1 MRWAIE
7 VSYGDEKGLLGLENC
22 RQRSFAAQIAHET
35 ITCLTYNMLAL
46 VKRFSAYETIGEL
59 FRCSL
64 EGAVK
69 LSVTEKLWGL
79 IQEIANALTK
89 DENYPNS
96 TDETIAIILEHSET
110 VKSIQ
115 RICNRVA

>member
-1 MRWAIE
+1 MGYRG
-7 VSYGDEKGLLGLENC
+7 VSYGDEKGLILELENC
-22 RQRSFAAQIAHET
+22 RQRSFAVQTAHET
-35 ITCLTYNMLAL
+35 VTCLTYNMPAL

-79 IQEIANALTK
+79 IQELK
-89 DENYPNS
+89 
-96 TDETIAIILEHSET
+96 
-110 VKSIQ
+110 K
-115 RICNRVA
+115 